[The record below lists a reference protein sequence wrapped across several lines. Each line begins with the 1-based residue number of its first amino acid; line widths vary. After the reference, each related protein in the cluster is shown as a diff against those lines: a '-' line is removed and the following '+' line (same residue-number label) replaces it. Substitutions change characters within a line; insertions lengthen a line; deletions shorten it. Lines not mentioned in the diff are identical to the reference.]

1 MTGSEWLRERGKER
15 LGHCLDPSQSFYNVH
30 LLSLLC
36 PCECVKMKNELMI
49 EYDSDSDSVLTD
61 DGTNKLMI
69 KGLITS
75 HQTQLHIHTHTH
87 TSVTYFLVNVNIR
100 VCHRL

>member
-1 MTGSEWLRERGKER
+1 
-15 LGHCLDPSQSFYNVH
+15 
-30 LLSLLC
+30 
-36 PCECVKMKNELMI
+36 MI

-100 VCHRL
+100 VCHFGPDSPFSFFKSYTRTFLGRGYLKCQKAGYNLTPDVNGPNS